1 MKKRGRPR
9 KQQNEK
15 IDKPY
20 DNVLLCII
28 NHKMK
33 KSKKVKII
41 IKYKIYKCIN
51 YYKIKNLIYSLFK
64 I

>member
-20 DNVLLCII
+20 DDVLLCII

-33 KSKKVKII
+33 KSK
-41 IKYKIYKCIN
+41 N
-51 YYKIKNLIYSLFK
+51 YYKI
-64 I
+64 

>member
-1 MKKRGRPR
+1 MNSINMKKRGRPR

-33 KSKKVKII
+33 KSK
-41 IKYKIYKCIN
+41 N
-51 YYKIKNLIYSLFK
+51 YYKI
-64 I
+64 